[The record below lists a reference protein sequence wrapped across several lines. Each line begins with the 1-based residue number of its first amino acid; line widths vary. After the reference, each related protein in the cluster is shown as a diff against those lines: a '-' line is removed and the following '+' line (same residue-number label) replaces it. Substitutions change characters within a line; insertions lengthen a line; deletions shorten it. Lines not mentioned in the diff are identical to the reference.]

1 MTRYTLK
8 SLLAAAGLAAAF
20 GGGAALADTR
30 VAVIMS
36 DSGSANPFWAAVTK
50 GALDK
55 GAELGIDVAAVAPAG
70 GETDVA
76 GQIAMVEDQ
85 IAKGVAG
92 IAIAPADTAALVP
105 VLEQARKR
113 GVHVVFIDKRADM
126 PGTYI
131 GTNNVPAARIG
142 AQHICDSV
150 EAGSEVAVLQGIV
163 TSTTGQHRAQGGRE
177 GLLDCG
183 LKLVAEQPA
192 DWDAGKAQTATE
204 NILTANPGL
213 RAIFASNDNMALGA
227 IEALRTAKMLDQV
240 MIVGFDGN
248 PNAAESILK
257 GELAASVAQRPA
269 VMGAMGVEAVLKLVA
284 GEELPDEIDT
294 GAELVTKENAESYR

>member
-8 SLLAAAGLAAAF
+8 GLVAAAGLAAAF
-20 GGGAALADTR
+20 GGAALADTK

-85 IAKGVAG
+85 IAKGVVG

-113 GVHVVFIDKRADM
+113 GVHVVFIDKHADM

-131 GTNNVPAARIG
+131 GTNNIPAARIG
-142 AQHICDSV
+142 ARHICDSV
-150 EAGSEVAVLQGIV
+150 ESGSEIY
-163 TSTTGQHRAQGGRE
+163 TGR
-177 GLLDCG
+177 
-183 LKLVAEQPA
+183 
-192 DWDAGKAQTATE
+192 
-204 NILTANPGL
+204 I
-213 RAIFASNDNMALGA
+213 ASMH
-227 IEALRTAKMLDQV
+227 EVK
-240 MIVGFDGN
+240 
-248 PNAAESILK
+248 
-257 GELAASVAQRPA
+257 
-269 VMGAMGVEAVLKLVA
+269 
-284 GEELPDEIDT
+284 
-294 GAELVTKENAESYR
+294 